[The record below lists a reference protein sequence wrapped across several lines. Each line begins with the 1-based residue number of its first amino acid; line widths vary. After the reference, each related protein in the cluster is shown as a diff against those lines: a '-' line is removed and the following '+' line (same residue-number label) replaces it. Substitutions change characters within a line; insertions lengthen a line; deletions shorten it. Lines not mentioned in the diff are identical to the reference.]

1 MTYKQNYPGKDFLNN
16 QPGNLPVFIG
26 IGAQRSGS
34 TWLHENLK
42 PHPEIWLPPTK
53 ELHYFNDLRDGPF
66 FCERYRKKLKAR
78 VGKTKNAL
86 LRGEWSYADFKW
98 DIRYLFM
105 PRSDRW
111 YTKLFSQGKQLV
123 AGEITP
129 AYSTLTSDIVAS
141 IKQINPELK
150 IIFLMRDPID
160 RSWSHAR
167 KDLSNL
173 YNKPLEEIPSETVIK
188 WFNEPECALRS
199 DYMRTLE
206 IWSSHFAKEQIF
218 IGFLE
223 EIKSDPE
230 NFLLRIYDFLGVEKS
245 TKYLPESLRAAVN
258 TRKKIDIA
266 PEYEYELAKIHEP
279 KLAKLKE
286 KFDTYPK
293 QWHER
298 CVAVLNS

>member
-1 MTYKQNYPGKDFLNN
+1 MAFNQNNLNINLPSN
-16 QPGNLPVFIG
+16 QQGQLPVFLG

-78 VGKTKNAL
+78 IGKTKNSL
-86 LRGEWSYADFKW
+86 LRGELSFADFIW
-98 DIRYLFM
+98 DMKYLLM

-111 YTKLFSQGKQLV
+111 YTRLFSQGKHLV

-129 AYSTLTSDIVAS
+129 AYSTLTSDVVAS
-141 IKQINPELK
+141 IKKINPEMK

-173 YNKPLEEIPSETVIK
+173 YNKPLEEIPSDTVIK
-188 WFNEPECALRS
+188 WFNESECALRS
-199 DYMRTLE
+199 DYVRTLD

-223 EIKSDPE
+223 EIMFDPE
-230 NFLLRIYDFLGVEKS
+230 DFLLRIYEFLGVEKS
-245 TKYLPESLRAAVN
+245 IKYLPKTLHAAVN
-258 TRKKIDIA
+258 ARKKINIA

-279 KLAKLKE
+279 KLAQLKE

-298 CVAVLNS
+298 CVTILKS